1 MIITVLHKSAIRCIN
16 KKDGSS
22 VKNKLLHSLFQTRI
36 SLTNYLEAKMYP
48 VRILSIDGGGIRGII
63 PLKVLEYI
71 EKKTGKS
78 IHQLF
83 NIFGGTSTGGII
95 ALGLNSLNPETQK
108 VYTAEE
114 LIKFYTE
121 DADKIFYS
129 WNRGSGFGW
138 FSSQYSPDNIES
150 YLKNKFG
157 ETTLLVELPTTE
169 NCDVTVYSYDLL
181 NNQPFYFNNRDKVSG
196 SFLVWQAARATSAA
210 PAFFPAFK
218 LKREE
223 MDLLLTDG
231 GVYINNPALNL
242 LIRARRQFS
251 HIKKQSQLLVSL
263 GTGQFSPSREDLEN
277 AGVTNGWAKAIF
289 NIASMGTSAE
299 YESQIRELL
308 EYLDP
313 QIFHDE
319 KEWEKRYYRFQKEF
333 KEDVPMDGKKKE
345 QIKRL
350 VKLGDA
356 LVEENKSELDQ
367 LCATLITPM
376 DISDSDVE

>member
-1 MIITVLHKSAIRCIN
+1 
-16 KKDGSS
+16 
-22 VKNKLLHSLFQTRI
+22 
-36 SLTNYLEAKMYP
+36 MYP

-71 EKKTGKS
+71 EKNTGKQ

-95 ALGLNSLNPETQK
+95 ALGLNALNPETQK

-121 DADKIFYS
+121 DADNIFYS
-129 WNRGSGFGW
+129 WNHGSGFGL
-138 FSSQYSPDNIES
+138 FSSQYSPNNIES
-150 YLKNKFG
+150 YLKKKFG
-157 ETTLLVELPTTE
+157 ETTLLRDLPTTE
-169 NCDVTVYSYDLL
+169 NCEVTVYSYDLKS
-181 NNQPFYFNNRDKVSG
+181 NEPFYFNNRDKVSS
-196 SFLVWQAARATSAA
+196 SFLIWQAARATSAA

-231 GVYINNPALNL
+231 GVYINNPGLNL
-242 LIRARRQFS
+242 LIQARKQFP

-277 AGVTNGWAKAIF
+277 AGVANGWVKAIF

-299 YESQIRELL
+299 SEYQIFELL

-313 QIFHDE
+313 QVLRDE
-319 KEWEKRYYRFQKEF
+319 KEYEQRYYRFQKKFE
-333 KEDVPMDGKKKE
+333 EDVPMDGKSKK
-345 QIKRL
+345 QITRL
-350 VKLGDA
+350 VQLGDE
-356 LVEENKSELDQ
+356 LVKERKNELDQ
-367 LCATLITPM
+367 LCATLTTPM
-376 DISDSDVE
+376 DINDSDVEWLSNLPEAIATSP